1 MMANAHHNC
10 NGASSTML
18 QLVGFP
24 GVRVL
29 HRVLLK
35 TRADNVGTSK
45 MKRIGLPIS
54 RKGSWELCRAGL
66 RWRCSTAPYWT
77 RLAVASCVLC
87 GVC

>member
-10 NGASSTML
+10 NGASSTVL

-24 GVRVL
+24 GARVL

-35 TRADNVGTSK
+35 TRVDTVGTSK
-45 MKRIGLPIS
+45 IKHIG
-54 RKGSWELCRAGL
+54 RKGSRELCRAEL